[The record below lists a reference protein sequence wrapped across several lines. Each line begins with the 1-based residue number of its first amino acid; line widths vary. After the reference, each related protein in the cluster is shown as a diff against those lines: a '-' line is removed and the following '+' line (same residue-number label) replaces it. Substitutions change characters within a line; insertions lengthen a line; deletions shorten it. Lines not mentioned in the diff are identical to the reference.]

1 MKKPRIHLEIQHHR
15 SNPIGLL
22 RTTFRDSVNRKIK
35 HTQHGRI
42 TGAPLDTLL
51 NVQAALKGEV
61 IRIDDPAAFKVID
74 SRELGASAALLDL
87 AKAIGL
93 PTAIYSRPSE
103 PWVQDI
109 LAMSEQEE
117 GIKQGRLELKD
128 RKWTVAS
135 VLEALKTRR
144 KI

>member
-61 IRIDDPAAFKVID
+61 IRIDDPAAFKVIG

-109 LAMSEQEE
+109 LAMIV
-117 GIKQGRLELKD
+117 GRITHQGSKLILSH
-128 RKWTVAS
+128 T
-135 VLEALKTRR
+135 
-144 KI
+144 